1 MRKIIAISIILILL
15 SQIKISC
22 VIPNEAKRSEESVY
36 LNIKWFNKQISPR
49 QLAGRNDTYLLMNFN
64 NLTK

>member
-36 LNIKWFNKQISPR
+36 LNIK
-49 QLAGRNDTYLLMNFN
+49 
-64 NLTK
+64 